1 LEGLKEVE
9 HISLSNGMS
18 IGVIGLTASVGN
30 FYELFGLRFPDFC
43 ELTKRLVSQ
52 LKTGGASLIVV
63 LSHLGLADDRRLA
76 DEVSGINLII
86 GAHTHDKLP
95 EGEVRNGVLIAQAGE
110 YAKSL
115 GRIDLMLDPSTGQ
128 VANYRADVLDVPDD
142 TPPDREVLMAISA
155 AEEEVKE
162 IMAQP
167 IGELTELMG
176 QDYFNECDLGNMTAD
191 ALRTRMRSDI
201 AMVSSGQFRQSLEA
215 GTLTLGQLDAAC
227 FSTANPWLSEV
238 RGEQILEALER
249 GLTPTISEVKHPS
262 YRGAPIGI
270 PQISGMRVHY
280 DSNAFRE
287 PRVRRV
293 DIEGEPIKPDQ
304 IYRLA
309 HTDAETM
316 PEVGYLVLD
325 VGQTVE
331 QEVPTILR
339 EVIADYVRGHSPLSA
354 PQRGRWILIS

>member
-63 LSHLGLADDRRLA
+63 LSHLGLKDDRRLA

-115 GRIDLMLDPSTGQ
+115 GRIDLMLDPSTGL

-201 AMVSSGQFRQSLEA
+201 AMVSSGQFRQPLQA

-227 FSTANPWLSEV
+227 FSTANPWLSDV
-238 RGEQILEALER
+238 RGEQILEALVR
-249 GLTPTISEVKHPS
+249 GLDPSISEVKHPS

-270 PQISGMRVHY
+270 PQISGMRVYY
-280 DSNAFRE
+280 DSKAPGE

-293 DIEGEPIKPDQ
+293 DIQGKPIEPDQ